1 MLNVEKL
8 SQVVQQVVSELP
20 ANLLPFKEEIAQHLK
35 TSLQNIFAKLDLVTR
50 EEFDAQVK
58 VLLKTREKLEAMENK
73 IKHLEEEHK
82 GTA

>member
-1 MLNVEKL
+1 MLNIEKL

-20 ANLLPFKEEIAQHLK
+20 ANLLPFKEEIAKHLK
-35 TSLQNIFAKLDLVTR
+35 ISLQNAFAKLDLVTR

-73 IKHLEEEHK
+73 IAKLEEEHT
-82 GTA
+82 GIA